1 MQGKG
6 KKKKKKQCEKLIPA
20 LESTIFSDT
29 YSKQTS
35 TKTSTTLLIGEI
47 GEDTRICLPYNE
59 KFTT

>member
-6 KKKKKKQCEKLIPA
+6 KKKKCEKQIPG
-20 LESTIFSDT
+20 LEPTIFSDT

-35 TKTSTTLLIGEI
+35 TKTSTTLLIGAI
-47 GEDTRICLPYNE
+47 REDKRICLPYNE